1 MQSAHI
7 ELITVSREFGAGGS
21 ELARK
26 LGERL
31 GWPVLD
37 DEVACRCAQRLQYRY
52 IGGGAAA
59 RTLAHAARATLR
71 RAARRAARG
80 ARHRHARICSASM
93 RSRRRRWS
101 PSRKPRES
109 LPLIV
114 VGFGTQC
121 IFADRADALHVRL
134 VAPMPVRVERLRERF
149 GWDAATA
156 ATRARRMDEDRRR
169 YVQRYFHRDVHDP
182 LLYDVQINTGRTTID
197 EAAAM
202 IEQLVRGESTRGC
215 ECGREPQARSERDRV
230 IPHGAASRVAT

>member
-21 ELARK
+21 ELARR

-37 DEVACRCAQRLQYRY
+37 DEVACRCAQRLQIERSAVERLREHSPTLLARMS
-52 IGGGAAA
+52 AALLVA
-59 RTLAHAARATLR
+59 PPEAPGIDTMHLLRIDAIAEAALASITEAAQT
-71 RAARRAARG
+71 
-80 ARHRHARICSASM
+80 
-93 RSRRRRWS
+93 
-101 PSRKPRES
+101 

-121 IFADRADALHVRL
+121 IFAGRADALHVRV
-134 VAPMPVRVERLRERF
+134 VAPLATRVERLRARF
-149 GWDAATA
+149 GWDAENA

-182 LLYDVQINTGRTTID
+182 LLYDVQINTGRTTLE
-197 EAAAM
+197 EAASM
-202 IEQLVRGESTRGC
+202 IEQLVRGEQGMGAGAQESGK
-215 ECGREPQARSERDRV
+215 
-230 IPHGAASRVAT
+230 HGAGAIA

>member
-37 DEVACRCAQRLQYRY
+37 DEVACRCAQRLQIDTSAVERLREHSPTLLARLSAALLVAPPEAPG
-52 IGGGAAA
+52 IDTMHLLRIDAIAEAALESILEAA
-59 RTLAHAARATLR
+59 RT
-71 RAARRAARG
+71 
-80 ARHRHARICSASM
+80 
-93 RSRRRRWS
+93 
-101 PSRKPRES
+101 

-121 IFADRADALHVRL
+121 IFAGRADALHVRV
-134 VAPMPVRVERLRERF
+134 VAPLATRVERLRARF
-149 GWDAATA
+149 GWDAENAS
-156 ATRARRMDEDRRR
+156 TRARRMDEDRRR

-182 LLYDVQINTGRTTID
+182 LLYDVLINTGRTTFD
-197 EAAAM
+197 EAASM
-202 IEQLVRGESTRGC
+202 IEQLVRGEQGVGAGAPESRK
-215 ECGREPQARSERDRV
+215 
-230 IPHGAASRVAT
+230 HGASAIA

>member
-37 DEVACRCAQRLQYRY
+37 DEVACRCAQRLNIERSAVERLREHSPTLLARLS
-52 IGGGAAA
+52 AALLVA
-59 RTLAHAARATLR
+59 PPEAPGIDTTHLLRIDAIAEAALESIKE
-71 RAARRAARG
+71 AAL
-80 ARHRHARICSASM
+80 
-93 RSRRRRWS
+93 
-101 PSRKPRES
+101 S

-121 IFADRADALHVRL
+121 IFADRPDALHVRL
-134 VAPMPVRVERLRERF
+134 VAPLPVRVERLRARF
-149 GWDAATA
+149 GWDAANATA
-156 ATRARRMDEDRRR
+156 RARRMDEDRRR

-182 LLYDVQINTGRTTID
+182 LLYDVQINTGRTTPD
-197 EAAAM
+197 EAASM
-202 IEQLVRGESTRGC
+202 IELLVRGEQGVS
-215 ECGREPQARSERDRV
+215 A
-230 IPHGAASRVAT
+230 GAAESRKQGASAIA